1 MNNKLIWVVGLLA
14 VLVAANLSLT
24 AYLAFRSPTD
34 ASASKVVE
42 SSVISEAEAGTL
54 AKDVIAHYN
63 NRDSA
68 ALYQMFDPL
77 ARIQITQKQL
87 ADQTNRLQDLL
98 GSVGEV
104 VYSHAELVGTSDGKT
119 YYALHYRVSMLE
131 GPFQNGTLKLTVV
144 QNKDNLGLFGFF
156 LNGSGA
162 PSEK

>member
-1 MNNKLIWVVGLLA
+1 M
-14 VLVAANLSLT
+14 
-24 AYLAFRSPTD
+24 
-34 ASASKVVE
+34 
-42 SSVISEAEAGTL
+42 ISETEAGTL

-68 ALYQMFDPL
+68 ALYQMLDPL

-87 ADQTNRLQDLL
+87 AEQTDRLHSFLS
-98 GSVGEV
+98 SVSEV
-104 VYSHAELVGTSDGKT
+104 VYSHAELVDTNEGKT
-119 YYALHYRVSMLE
+119 YYTLHYGVSMKE